1 MDEQARGFVDRDVVG
16 VVKEDVER
24 HYGAWR
30 GLVGILID
38 ATGRYRA
45 AMSLRLRILLF
56 LFLFGLVPLI
66 LAVVINLPL
75 VLERIDLFYRHAFL
89 QNLRADFSDLD
100 QHLASRDASVR
111 LLARLP
117 EPGALVGSAKE
128 QDKAEIDLA
137 RARYTQWINRILGEE
152 RDITEI
158 RFLDSAGVER
168 FWLERD
174 SKSGEWQ
181 PTSKR
186 LRELP
191 PDQVAA
197 MLSGRLGNVLLS
209 PLRIDLDADDPARVF
224 TLQLLSTITSG
235 LPGEPPIGLV
245 AITLD
250 VAGLV
255 RRDQKTLWVHDDGD
269 YLRLPSIP
277 APTGNAFDDFPG
289 LVDDFKENRVVLWE
303 QGTRRAI
310 WVPMFRTT
318 DGGTLWVGRP
328 VDDEPLRVFRTEI
341 VLRVLLI
348 VFGLVALQ
356 FVVARWITRR
366 AERIGRDLTE
376 GVKRTLESDDPVRF
390 NWSGSPELRQLADNL
405 TRLSRTHAS
414 QTRDLR
420 EHAREL
426 EATNRYKSEFLANVS
441 HELRTPL
448 NSILLLSKLLAGTGA
463 GLDPESR
470 QQADVIHKAACDLKA
485 LIENI
490 LVLSRIE
497 AGRLDLLVESVVLA
511 DLVADIR
518 VLLEPQFDDKGLHLE
533 VTVDPQAPAVIDT
546 DPDKVRQV
554 LKNFLA
560 NALKFTERGSV
571 LLRVSPAN
579 DPYVV
584 ALSVKDTGIGIPHA
598 KQQAI
603 FEAFQQADGSTSRR
617 YGGTGL
623 GLTISRQLAD
633 LLGGEIRLVSAV
645 GAGAEFTLLL
655 PAVVAR
661 AEAQPVV
668 RVDSPREAPAE
679 EDHPAGDGLE
689 GLQLLLMEPDVR
701 SQLRLGAVLRAAGVV
716 IHLADDLD
724 EALETLDELG
734 HVDVLLIDAAMPG
747 KDACDT
753 IAGMRERLASGTV
766 IVGLVPE
773 ADADAREVCLA
784 RGADDV
790 VALPCSARELSEVLM
805 RNLRHDAG

>member
-1 MDEQARGFVDRDVVG
+1 
-16 VVKEDVER
+16 
-24 HYGAWR
+24 
-30 GLVGILID
+30 
-38 ATGRYRA
+38 
-45 AMSLRLRILLF
+45 MSLRLRILLF

-490 LVLSRIE
+490 LDLSRIE